1 MQGRC
6 GGATSIMSGMNDKS
20 VGGRARIE
28 YLKVQSF
35 CALRYVEFK
44 GLAHLTVLLGSNGNW
59 QDGH

>member
-1 MQGRC
+1 
-6 GGATSIMSGMNDKS
+6 MSGMNDKS